1 MGTVIKRRDFT
12 AVVRQARQG
21 VFVLAQKLTVPI
33 DAPAVNVGMLLGEAA
48 LTAKSRNAPIDI
60 AHTLDTILGQESHD
74 IILENTDILFSP
86 EYGLDVI
93 KMLLQIGRNQRF
105 YLMWPGEITGDKLTY
120 SEPDMFDY
128 KEYNIK
134 DYVDTYVV
142 LR

>member
-1 MGTVIKRRDFT
+1 MGSVIKRRYFPE
-12 AVVRQARQG
+12 VIGQARQG
-21 VFVLAQKLTVPI
+21 VFVLAPKVPVPVT
-33 DAPAVNVGMLLGEAA
+33 APTVNVGILLGEKA
-48 LTAKSRNAPIDI
+48 LTAKSKNTQIDI
-60 AHTLDTILGQESHD
+60 TYELDTLLGQESHD

-120 SEPDMFDY
+120 SEPDRFDY